1 MERRMRRVGRVM
13 AVLCMFGAIGATS
26 CAQADSEAS
35 RQILSGAGDSRLII
49 IGEMHGTREIPA
61 LVGELANRYSQ
72 QGPLLLGIEISRGE
86 HDSLRDY
93 LSSPIPAPSYL
104 AARPAWQKPRT
115 ANDGRRSKAML
126 ALIEVMRRLRAQGR
140 DVAVLPFDVSR
151 SGNGAEA
158 RDHAM
163 ADYLRAAY
171 QALPN
176 GRLLVL
182 AGNVHA
188 MQEKP
193 TYCPQCQS
201 PMTSYLRDL
210 APFSVSVVAERG
222 ASWGCTAR
230 CGPVPVAP
238 THLRGGPTAGG
249 RDDVYSFVTV
259 LPAFT
264 PAELIEAPLAPEGVW

>member
-1 MERRMRRVGRVM
+1 MRKAGWVM
-13 AVLCMFGAIGATS
+13 AVLCMLGAIGAAFS
-26 CAQADSEAS
+26 AQADSGAS
-35 RQILSGAGDSRLII
+35 REILSGAGDSRLIV
-49 IGEMHGTREIPA
+49 IGEMHGTRETPA
-61 LVGELANRYSQ
+61 LVAELATRYSQ
-72 QGPLLLGIEISRGE
+72 QGPLLLGIEIPRGE

-93 LSSPIPAPSYL
+93 LSSPVAALSNL
-104 AARPAWQKPRT
+104 ATRPAWQKPRES
-115 ANDGRRSKAML
+115 NDGRRSSQML

-182 AGNVHA
+182 TGNVHA
-188 MQEKP
+188 MQKKP
-193 TYCPQCQS
+193 AYCPQCQT
-201 PMTSYLRDL
+201 PMTSYLHDL

-222 ASWGCTAR
+222 SSWGCAAR

-238 THLRGGPTAGG
+238 THPRGGPTPGG
-249 RDDVYSFVTV
+249 RDDVYSFVAV
-259 LPAFT
+259 LPVFT
-264 PAELIEAPLAPEGVW
+264 PAELIKVPPAPEGVW